1 MEADKV
7 IRRKELLQIIGIS
20 AATQWRLEKAGL
32 FPRRIKVGRGAVG
45 WHLAEV
51 EEWLKTRGRVGRSLV
66 QRTPGRRAADRV
78 FQGRIAE
85 VREAV
90 SLASEVS
97 LGRGQEV

>member
-7 IRRKELLQIIGIS
+7 IRRKELLQMIGVS

-51 EEWLKTRGRVGRSLV
+51 EEWLKTRGRVERSMV
-66 QRTPGRRAADRV
+66 PRTPGRRAADRA
-78 FQGRIAE
+78 FQGGVAE
-85 VREAV
+85 VREV
-90 SLASEVS
+90 TLLASSVFPD
-97 LGRGQEV
+97 RK